1 MNSTI
6 LLLLAAAVIVAVLA
20 FYAGK
25 LLWQLQQQ
33 TKQRQQDE
41 LQYQQKLADKR
52 RYLTNSIILIC
63 RAMLEQQCELSEGAL
78 RVWVLLDHLQP
89 DRQPDPVLSYPGL
102 HQMYQVVKDM
112 PTHEARKQ
120 QTKQQLFQQDKI
132 RLNAEQELKQ
142 AILADSKA
150 LLARLQPAGA

>member
-6 LLLLAAAVIVAVLA
+6 LLLLAAAVIVAALA

-52 RYLTNSIILIC
+52 RYLTDSIILIC

-132 RLNAEQELKQ
+132 RLNAEQDLKQ

-150 LLARLQPAGA
+150 LLDRLQPAGA

>member
-6 LLLLAAAVIVAVLA
+6 LLLLAAAVIVAALA

-52 RYLTNSIILIC
+52 RYLTDSIILIC

-120 QTKQQLFQQDKI
+120 QSKQQLFQQDKI

>member
-6 LLLLAAAVIVAVLA
+6 LLLLAAAVIVAALA

-52 RYLTNSIILIC
+52 RYLTDSIILIC

-132 RLNAEQELKQ
+132 RLNAEQELKR

-150 LLARLQPAGA
+150 LLERLQPAGA